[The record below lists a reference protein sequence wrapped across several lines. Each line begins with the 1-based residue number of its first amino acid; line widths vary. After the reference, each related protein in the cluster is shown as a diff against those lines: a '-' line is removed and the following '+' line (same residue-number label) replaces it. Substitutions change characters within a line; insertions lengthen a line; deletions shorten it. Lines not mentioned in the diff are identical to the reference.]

1 LPVTSTPRARVRA
14 RIVSVVVLVLI
25 LRVYL
30 MRPAVGPAARE
41 EVTARNGNQKK
52 EQA

>member
-1 LPVTSTPRARVRA
+1 MTSTPRARVRA
-14 RIVSVVVLVLI
+14 RIVISSVVLVLI